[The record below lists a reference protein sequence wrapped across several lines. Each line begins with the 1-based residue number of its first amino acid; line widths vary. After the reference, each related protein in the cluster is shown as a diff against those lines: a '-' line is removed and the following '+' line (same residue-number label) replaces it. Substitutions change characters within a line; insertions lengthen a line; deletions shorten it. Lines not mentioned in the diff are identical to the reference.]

1 MLPSATWPIWSSV
14 EAGERMS
21 RPQRFSM
28 KLEFWTEPQQ
38 VEALDRLAAAGL
50 LAKAD
55 HLRLALNFYLLQSGA
70 LAPQANG
77 HHQEGNRHGLL
88 P

>member
-1 MLPSATWPIWSSV
+1 
-14 EAGERMS
+14 
-21 RPQRFSM
+21 M

-55 HLRLALNFYLLQSGA
+55 HLRAALNFYLLQSGA
-70 LAPQANG
+70 LASPQPAPRANG
-77 HHQEGNRHGLL
+77 HQQQEGTRRGL
-88 P
+88 